1 MQSMSSINDEK
12 RLKKDQQVRVI
23 SILCINVY
31 ISSKNL
37 TQLLFYI
44 HSCNSHEQTLFIYE
58 WNVTHQQEPEHEQV
72 KSHAAKERRRIRK
85 LKLHPPSHQT
95 EWPPS
100 HMSLPK
106 LNMTR
111 TAFTIDC
118 ECTSLCLAPSGR
130 HVLAGFSDGTV
141 RLFDTTGRV
150 QAMEMGRNS
159 VGDHDGEDLFDADE
173 EDEMKDGE
181 EEEEESIRY
190 QHLKNLKFQAFVERM
205 KSAACA
211 SSSSSD
217 ENYNNGDKDLSTSR
231 SINKKKKISSQKQPQ
246 SLSSS
251 SSCSPTNFSKNGSNN
266 KGILLGRIHPRGVY
280 SKLITTVQIVPDGT
294 YAFCGVLRG
303 NVEMLAIDL
312 SKLERW
318 HNSYELS
325 SSSYSNQAKSQQMQ
339 QPYQLTVPQLETLC
353 PVHMHADAKLRGFG
367 ACTRLRYSSTPEYRL
382 LCGTGIK
389 NVHLW
394 SFRQTHSTQ
403 LSSSSARAGG
413 NVEMKWECLR
423 TFPVPGRSVSLL
435 QFRHVYSKLDKRWK
449 VQGISKSDG
458 MNVCTFDVS
467 VDKEKS
473 IVDEVPNSEHVRGG
487 IYGSYGYG
495 SGMLDVNTLSLVK
508 VDDYSSASFNRTE
521 MALEEGQSQ
530 GCSSKDI
537 FHRDS
542 RGVERRSRRSN
553 RGSRR
558 GIADVAGCDDGSH
571 VVICTSDCSLYH
583 LRHTSSFLF
592 AEEKENKD
600 PMLTTRDDVDVDGLQ
615 QQHGIQRILPEYTTG
630 VHAEGGKIIQMNVS
644 RAGSKGTTILALA
657 TLEGSS
663 GEIRLEKLSGGTNR
677 KGIHWGFLPG
687 YGKHKRMRVS
697 NEDGGSQ
704 SRSMEVKK
712 KRCSDSDR
720 VVTTTSPAV
729 IIATPSPK
737 VEGSKS
743 ASMVMTR
750 TSDANKN
757 YTKIAVAN
765 PSTSKI
771 LSMSVSPR
779 PFAFHRVETG
789 SLPNVTPSPPQQQ
802 HHRRVHL
809 HSGVK
814 KYSPAHIAHARHAA
828 AWTVAMK
835 QQQMMSFR
843 SLSSSPLTTQKNVK
857 KKVPIKHICEA
868 SKKKVAV
875 VAHAPS
881 KANRSKNSN
890 VSSLS
895 TKTTHKQKLLPY
907 TSIIRTAVEKAS
919 VMSNTREKKV
929 QRSSSPEPNKLV
941 QAKSTA
947 PVPKAPISPTATV
960 ITKERIV
967 AKVTPPHLSP
977 KPTSHSF
984 IREGM
989 DRTLSDV
996 MPSLN
1001 VLQKRPNKCRNILS
1015 DSRARHVHAAQTNL
1029 YQQILRAARRQRK
1042 RSKSTLHL
1050 WEKTLAEY
1058 REEVN
1063 NLVEMQQLEAMCR
1076 PNKEK
1081 VKWLY
1086 PQVWDEVCT
1095 IVTPGKLLKMK

>member
-1 MQSMSSINDEK
+1 M
-12 RLKKDQQVRVI
+12 
-23 SILCINVY
+23 Y

-37 TQLLFYI
+37 TQILFYV
-44 HSCNSHEQTLFIYE
+44 HSCTSLEQTLLIHE
-58 WNVTHQQEPEHEQV
+58 WNVTHQQEPIHEQV

-85 LKLHPPSHQT
+85 LKLHPHSHQA

-100 HMSLPK
+100 HTSLPK
-106 LNMTR
+106 LNMTH
-111 TAFTIDC
+111 TAFTTDC

-130 HVLAGFSDGTV
+130 HVLAGFSDGTI

-150 QAMEMGRNS
+150 QTMEMGRNS
-159 VGDHDGEDLFDADE
+159 VGDHDGEKDEDLFDADE
-173 EDEMKDGE
+173 DDEGDEMKDGE
-181 EEEEESIRY
+181 KEESIRN

-205 KSAACA
+205 KRAACA

-217 ENYNNGDKDLSTSR
+217 ENDVNGDKDLSTS
-231 SINKKKKISSQKQPQ
+231 IKKKKKIPSQRQTE

-251 SSCSPTNFSKNGSNN
+251 SSCSPTNFSINGNNN
-266 KGILLGRIHPRGVY
+266 KGIILGRIHPRGVY

-325 SSSYSNQAKSQQMQ
+325 YSSYTNQAKSEQLQ
-339 QPYQLTVPQLETLC
+339 QPHQLTITQLETLC

-394 SFRQTHSTQ
+394 SFRQTRSTQ
-403 LSSSSARAGG
+403 LSSSSARVGE
-413 NVEMKWECLR
+413 NLEMKWECLR

-435 QFRHVYSKLDKRWK
+435 QFRHVYSKVDKRWK
-449 VQGISKSDG
+449 VQGISKSDE

-467 VDKEKS
+467 AEKEKEKS
-473 IVDEVPNSEHVRGG
+473 IVEEVPNSEHVRGG

-495 SGMLDVNTLSLVK
+495 SGLLDVNTLSLVK
-508 VDDYSSASFNRTE
+508 VDDYSSASYNRTE
-521 MALEEGQSQ
+521 MALEESQSKEY
-530 GCSSKDI
+530 SSKDI
-537 FHRDS
+537 CRHDS

-553 RGSRR
+553 RGNQRS
-558 GIADVAGCDDGSH
+558 IADVAGCDDGSH

-583 LRHTSSFLF
+583 LRHTSSFCS

-600 PMLTTRDDVDVDGLQ
+600 PLLTNREDDGVDGLQ
-615 QQHGIQRILPEYTTG
+615 QQHGIQRILSEYTTG
-630 VHAEGGKIIQMNVS
+630 VHSGGGKIIQMSVS

-657 TLEGSS
+657 TLENSS

-677 KGIHWGFLPG
+677 NGMHWGFLPG

-697 NEDGGSQ
+697 NEDYESQ
-704 SRSMEVKK
+704 RSGMEVRKK
-712 KRCSDSDR
+712 QCSGSDR
-720 VVTTTSPAV
+720 VVTTTSPAA
-729 IIATPSPK
+729 IIATPSHK
-737 VEGSKS
+737 VERSKS
-743 ASMVMTR
+743 ASMVMPR
-750 TSDANKN
+750 TSDTNKN
-757 YTKIAVAN
+757 DTKIVVAD
-765 PSTSKI
+765 PSPPTLKI
-771 LSMSVSPR
+771 SSTSVSPR

-789 SLPNVTPSPPQQQ
+789 SVPNVTPSPPQQH
-802 HHRRVHL
+802 HHRRLHL

-828 AWTVAMK
+828 AWTIAMK
-835 QQQMMSFR
+835 QQQIMSFR
-843 SLSSSPLTTQKNVK
+843 PLNSSPLTTQKNVK
-857 KKVPIKHICEA
+857 KKVSMKHICEA
-868 SKKKVAV
+868 AKKKVAV

-881 KANRSKNSN
+881 KANGGKNSN
-890 VSSLS
+890 VSSFS
-895 TKTTHKQKLLPY
+895 TKTAHKQKLLPY
-907 TSIIRTAVEKAS
+907 TSIIRTGVEKET
-919 VMSNTREKKV
+919 VVGNTRKKKV
-929 QRSSSPEPNKLV
+929 QRTSSHKQNQLV
-941 QAKSTA
+941 QAKGTA

-960 ITKERIV
+960 ITKERIAV
-967 AKVTPPHLSP
+967 KVTPPHLSP
-977 KPTSHSF
+977 KTTSHSF

-1001 VLQKRPNKCRNILS
+1001 ILQKRPNECRNILS
-1015 DSRARHVHAAQTNL
+1015 DSRVRHVHAMQTNL
-1029 YQQILRAARRQRK
+1029 YQQILRAARRQRR
-1042 RSKSTLHL
+1042 RSKSTSHL

-1081 VKWLY
+1081 VKWMY
-1086 PQVWDEVCT
+1086 PQVWDEVSAM
-1095 IVTPGKLLKMK
+1095 VTPGKLLKMK